1 MSQTPVLAAMIP
13 VIETLDRLAI
23 DYYIG
28 GAVASLAHGIYRT
41 TADVDIIAEIPA
53 ELVQAFVQSLQETY
67 YVDADMIQDAI
78 KHRSEFNVIHL
89 DTMFKVDIFLPK
101 RRPFDQAVR
110 QRVQKSELKILEER
124 SVFNMESPE
133 DVILTKLE
141 WYKMGAGV
149 SDRQWSDI
157 LGVLKVQRQQLDLEY
172 LRHWAAEI
180 DVAGL
185 LTRSLHQAGFP
196 GFNNEDTSRRC

>member
-1 MSQTPVLAAMIP
+1 MIP

-101 RRPFDQAVR
+101 RRHFDQAVS
-110 QRVQKSELKILEER
+110 QRVQKSELKILEDR
-124 SVFNMESPE
+124 S
-133 DVILTKLE
+133 ILI
-141 WYKMGAGV
+141 W
-149 SDRQWSDI
+149 SRQ
-157 LGVLKVQRQQLDLEY
+157 K
-172 LRHWAAEI
+172 
-180 DVAGL
+180 
-185 LTRSLHQAGFP
+185 T
-196 GFNNEDTSRRC
+196 